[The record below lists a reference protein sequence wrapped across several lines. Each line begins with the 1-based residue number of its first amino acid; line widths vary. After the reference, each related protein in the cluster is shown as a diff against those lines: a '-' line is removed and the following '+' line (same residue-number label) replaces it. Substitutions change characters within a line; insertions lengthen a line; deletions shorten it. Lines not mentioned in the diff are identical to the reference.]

1 MIMKVVLENIN
12 KQFGKVVAVKE
23 FSLEIPSGQF
33 LVLLG
38 PSGSGK
44 TTVLRMIAG
53 LQIQDSGNIYIGNTL
68 VNDLEPKD
76 RNLTM
81 VFQNYALYPHMT
93 VFNNI
98 AFPLKVRKV
107 PKDEV
112 QRKVAQIASMLRIGE
127 LMDRKPREISGG
139 EAQRVALGRTIIGDS
154 QIFLMDEPLS
164 NLDAKLRIQM
174 RAELQLLHRKLKK
187 TTIYVTHDQVEAM
200 TIGEKITIMDKGI
213 LQQLGTPDEV
223 YNYPVNRF
231 VAEFIGSPPINMLEG
246 EITRRDERV
255 EIEIDDYFLTFP
267 LKVENVLRE
276 SNLSRALVGVRPENV
291 LIFAE
296 KQANS
301 LPSEVE
307 LVESIGS
314 DLYVYLIHDD
324 KTIIARTQ
332 PPVNLPIGKT
342 VWLTFDCKKPLIFNI
357 QTGRS
362 LIAKP

>member
-1 MIMKVVLENIN
+1 MVMKVVLENLH

-23 FSLEIPSGQF
+23 FSLEIASGQF

-53 LQIQDSGNIYIGNTL
+53 LVIQDSGDIYIGNTL

-93 VFNNI
+93 VFDNI

-107 PKDEV
+107 AKYEI
-112 QRKVAQIASMLRIGE
+112 QKKVTQIGSMLRIDD

-154 QIFLMDEPLS
+154 QILLMDEPLS

-200 TIGEKITIMDKGI
+200 TIGQRIAIMDKGF
-213 LQQLGTPDEV
+213 LQQVGTPEEV

-246 EITRRDERV
+246 EITRKDERV
-255 EIEIDDYFLTFP
+255 GIDIDGCFLAFP
-267 LKVENVLRE
+267 LRVENVLTN
-276 SNLSRALVGVRPENV
+276 SNLSRVLVGVRPENV
-291 LIFAE
+291 SMFVE
-296 KQANS
+296 KQADS
-301 LPSEVE
+301 LSAEVE

-314 DLYVYLIHDD
+314 DLYVYLIHNDE
-324 KTIIARTQ
+324 TIIARTQ
-332 PPVNLPIGKT
+332 PSVSLSIGKT
-342 VWLTFDCKKPLIFNI
+342 VWLTFDCEKTHIFNI
-357 QTGRS
+357 QNGQS

>member
-1 MIMKVVLENIN
+1 MKVVLENIS
-12 KQFGKVVAVKE
+12 KQFGKVVAVKD
-23 FSLEIPSGQF
+23 FSLEILSGEF

-53 LQIQDSGNIYIGNTL
+53 LQIQDSGDIYIGDTL

-81 VFQNYALYPHMT
+81 VFQNYALYPHMI
-93 VFNNI
+93 VFDNI

-107 PKDEV
+107 QKDEI
-112 QRKVAQIASMLRIGE
+112 QRRVAQVASALRIGD

-200 TIGEKITIMDKGI
+200 TIGQKIAIMDKGE
-213 LQQLGTPDEV
+213 LQQVGTPDEV
-223 YNYPVNRF
+223 YNYPANRF

-246 EITRRDERV
+246 EIKRRNGRV
-255 EIEIDDYFLTFP
+255 EIEIDDYFLTVP
-267 LKVENVLRE
+267 VRMENVLRE
-276 SNLSRALVGVRPENV
+276 SNLSRVLVGVRPENV
-291 LIFAE
+291 SIFME
-296 KQANS
+296 KQVNS
-301 LPSEVE
+301 LPADVE

-314 DLYVYLIHDD
+314 DLYVYLIHKD

-332 PPVNLPIGKT
+332 PSAKLPIGRT
-342 VWLTFDCKKPLIFNI
+342 VWLTFDCEKTHIFNI
-357 QTGRS
+357 QNGLS
-362 LIAKP
+362 LVGKS

>member
-23 FSLEIPSGQF
+23 FSLEIASGQF

-53 LQIQDSGNIYIGNTL
+53 LQVQDSGNIYIENTL

-112 QRKVAQIASMLRIGE
+112 QGKVAQVASMLRIGD

-154 QIFLMDEPLS
+154 HIFLMDEPLS

-187 TTIYVTHDQVEAM
+187 TTIYVTHDQIEAM
-200 TIGEKITIMDKGI
+200 TIGEKIAIMDKGI
-213 LQQLGTPDEV
+213 LQQVGTPDEV
-223 YNYPVNRF
+223 YNYPANKF

-246 EITRRDERV
+246 EITKRDERV

-276 SNLSRALVGVRPENV
+276 SHLSRVLVGVRPENV
-291 LIFAE
+291 SIFTE

-301 LPSEVE
+301 LPAEVE

-314 DLYVYLIHDD
+314 DLYVYLIHND

-332 PPVNLPIGKT
+332 PSANLPIGKT
-342 VWLTFDCKKPLIFNI
+342 VWLTFDCKKTLIFNI

-362 LIAKP
+362 FIAKP